1 MIFLVERYTA
11 KHHTVMVAGAKETLL
26 WGSASVSSLLYEYNY
41 STSILKFLRLIGD
54 NLCNRFTTGA

>member
-11 KHHTVMVAGAKETLL
+11 KHHTVIVAGAKETLL
-26 WGSASVSSLLYEYNY
+26 WGSASVSSLLYGYNY
-41 STSILKFLRLIGD
+41 STSMRLIGD